1 MQVTYILM
9 LVFAVII
16 ALFAAFN
23 GGPVNINFLFAQI
36 ELPQAVVIIG
46 SAAIGAI
53 LGYSFDLIKRIKS
66 TLRIKELEK
75 QNKNLTKE
83 LDSLRATPV
92 IETQPEEST
101 ETTVELT
108 K

>member
-23 GGPVNINFLFAQI
+23 GGNVDINLLFTSIQ
-36 ELPQAVVIIG
+36 LPQAVVIIG

-53 LGYSFDLIKRIKS
+53 LGYSFDLLKRIKS
-66 TLRIKELEK
+66 SLRVKELEK
-75 QNKNLTKE
+75 KNAKLEKEVETLQQQIQETKE
-83 LDSLRATPV
+83 ISVPK
-92 IETQPEEST
+92 EEK
-101 ETTVELT
+101 VELG